1 MLSSLLI
8 ASPSGIE
15 RRKAAPAA
23 MNPKSGRKSTGRL
36 VMSGMVISLFCL
48 LQSCG
53 ETEPTIENS
62 TSNGLPEI
70 GENGNFSSPTWPTE
84 VPEGKIDFTKHVRPL
99 LIINCL
105 ECHNS
110 KDAVRNGNFNLETR
124 QLAMTTGTTPPAI
137 VPGDPDKSQLISVL
151 TLDPMHQ
158 RAMPPTP
165 DKIWGVRMEILRRW
179 ISEGADW
186 PGSVRLVHPKDLK
199 EW

>member
-1 MLSSLLI
+1 
-8 ASPSGIE
+8 
-15 RRKAAPAA
+15 
-23 MNPKSGRKSTGRL
+23 MNPNSGKKRTGRR
-36 VMSGMVISLFCL
+36 VRTGMVLSLFCL

-53 ETEPTIENS
+53 ETEPAKEDS
-62 TSNGLPEI
+62 ASNELPEI
-70 GENGNFSSPTWPTE
+70 GESGNFSSPTWPTE

-105 ECHNS
+105 ECHNG

-124 QLAMTTGTTPPAI
+124 QLAMTTGTAPPAI

-151 TLDPMHQ
+151 KLDPVHQ

-186 PGSVRLVHPKDLK
+186 PESVRLVHPKDLK